1 MRELSIEQINEIS
14 GGWTPDAVVTDPE
27 GIAALLAAMSAR
39 YGASVTVAMLRDAM
53 GQVR

>member
-1 MRELSIEQINEIS
+1 MRELNIEQVREIS
-14 GGWTPDAVVTDPE
+14 GGWTPDAVVTDPA
-27 GIAALLAAMSAR
+27 GIAALLAAMQAR